1 MPFSPRTL
9 RLISVIGY
17 IIMILA
23 LVPLVYFRGIFTWS
37 PPIIVIQTL
46 SVGLMVWA
54 RLTFG
59 ARSFHYAAN
68 PTKGGLITS
77 GPYRFFRHPIY
88 AAILYFSFAGVAGNL
103 SWQHLAL
110 LAAICFGAGIRIFSE
125 ERLVAIDYPEYF
137 QYAKRTKRIIP
148 FVF

>member
-1 MPFSPRTL
+1 MPSSARTL
-9 RLISVIGY
+9 RLFSVVGY

-23 LVPLVYFRGIFTWS
+23 LVPLIYFHGMFTWS

-46 SVGLMVWA
+46 AVGLMFWA

-59 ARSFHYAAN
+59 SRSFHYAAN
-68 PTKGGLITS
+68 PTKGGLVTS
-77 GPYRFFRHPIY
+77 GPYKFLRHPIY

-103 SWQHLAL
+103 SWQNLAL
-110 LAAICFGAGIRIFSE
+110 LTVICFGAAIRILCE
-125 ERLVAIDYPEYF
+125 ERLVVIDYPEYS
-137 QYAKRTKRIIP
+137 QYAKRTKRLIP